1 MVAKISDFLS
11 LFKIFIFTLLIWI
24 TYFSNQPSILR
35 ISRDKNSQFVTL
47 FTLKVTRVLGELSQS
62 EIFNTH
68 ETGIIQNE
76 SDLQKENE
84 KQRLFKALLEASK
97 SSQDKDDPYSIK
109 TKLKA
114 FKYGVSIK
122 NLIKKLEG
130 FVHVDYVVNELQ
142 KDHSIKQL
150 LVELQDFNGFYD
162 LIIILKYTDDPE
174 LNKLLFTSN
183 NLEKV
188 LFVLNYFNNA
198 CKYVNGEYV
207 LNDGYNIP
215 SSVRKKKSIPVL
227 SFLFKIIN
235 NFYDKIM
242 LSGALKLYKTYKLGT
257 WVNKVVS
264 TIVFLSKMLIP
275 ITMGVTLVLML
286 SYLKGVVYYI
296 TSVTIIVLSIA
307 YVLDKTVKSYNYV
320 ADKYQFIPLEV
331 QIECNMDTA
340 D

>member
-1 MVAKISDFLS
+1 MDYVFLQS
-11 LFKIFIFTLLIWI
+11 KRLHKN
-24 TYFSNQPSILR
+24 YPSILR

-47 FTLKVTRVLGELSQS
+47 FTLRATRVLGELSQS

-68 ETGIIQNE
+68 KTGIIQNE
-76 SDLQKENE
+76 SDIEKENE
-84 KQRLFKALLEASK
+84 KHRLFKALVEASK
-97 SSQDKDDPYSIK
+97 SSQDKDDPYNIK

-114 FKYGVSIK
+114 FKYGVSVK

-162 LIIILKYTDDPE
+162 LIIVLKYSDDPE

-183 NLEKV
+183 NLEKL

-198 CKYVNGEYV
+198 CKFVNGEYV
-207 LNDGYNIP
+207 LDDGRSIGR
-215 SSVRKKKSIPVL
+215 SMHKKKPIPVL

-242 LSGALKLYKTYKLGT
+242 LSGALKLYKTYKLGS
-257 WVNKVVS
+257 WVNKVAS

-275 ITMGVTLVLML
+275 VTMGVTLVVML
-286 SYLKGVVYYI
+286 SYLKGIVYYI
-296 TSVTIIVLSIA
+296 TSVTIIVLSLA
-307 YVLDKTVKSYNYV
+307 YVLDKAVKSYNYV
-320 ADKYQFIPLEV
+320 SEKYQFIPLEL
-331 QIECNMDTA
+331 QIELNMDSV